1 MTSYSS
7 PSPNSLGYLSIVWRE
22 SRAMPGVRFAIRR
35 VSLGSRIELMRRIR
49 ELTLRY
55 DFLKAG
61 DTAEQLE
68 ASLSELLVRKL
79 LLEWGLA
86 EISGLTIN
94 DEPGTV
100 TNLVENGPE
109 AVSEEIAM
117 AVRKELGLSDEER
130 KNF

>member
-109 AVSEEIAM
+109 AVSEEIAL